1 VSQAYRLTER
11 AEADVEAIAD
21 FIAADNIDAAV
32 KVVLA
37 LEDAF
42 VLLALRPGIGHSRED
57 LTERPLKFWSV
68 YSYLVVY
75 DPAGEPLTIVAVLHG
90 ARDVAQILKDI
101 G

>member
-1 VSQAYRLTER
+1 MSQTYRLTER
-11 AEADVEAIAD
+11 AEADVEAITN

-42 VLLALRPGIGHSRED
+42 VLIASRPGIGHSRED

-75 DPAGEPLTIVAVLHG
+75 NPASDPLTIIAVLHG
-90 ARDVAQILKDI
+90 ARDVAQILKEI

>member
-21 FIAADNIDAAV
+21 FIATDSIDAAA

-42 VLLALRPGIGHSRED
+42 VLLASRPGIGHARED

-75 DPAGEPLTIVAVLHG
+75 DPAGDPLTIIAVLHG
-90 ARDVAQILKDI
+90 ARDVAQILKEID
-101 G
+101 

>member
-1 VSQAYRLTER
+1 MSQAYRLTER

-21 FIAADNIDAAV
+21 FIAADSIDAAG

-42 VLLALRPGIGHSRED
+42 VLLASRPGIGHARED
-57 LTERPLKFWSV
+57 LTDRPLKFWSV
-68 YSYLVVY
+68 HSYLVVY
-75 DPAGEPLTIVAVLHG
+75 DPGGAPLTIVAVLHG
-90 ARDVAQILKDI
+90 ARNVAQILKEI

>member
-1 VSQAYRLTER
+1 VSQSYRLTER

-21 FIAADNIDAAV
+21 FIAADSIDAAM

-37 LEDAF
+37 LEEAF
-42 VLLALRPGIGHSRED
+42 VLLASRPGVGHARDD
-57 LTERPLKFWSV
+57 LTDRPLKFWSV

-75 DPAGEPLTIVAVLHG
+75 DPAADPLTIVTVLHG
-90 ARDVAQILKDI
+90 ARDIAQVLKEI

>member
-1 VSQAYRLTER
+1 MSRAYRLTKR

-21 FIAADNIDAAV
+21 FIAGDSVDAAV
-32 KVVLA
+32 KVLLA

-42 VLLALRPGIGHSRED
+42 VLLASRPGIGHARED
-57 LTERPLKFWSV
+57 LTGRPLKFWSV

-75 DPAGEPLTIVAVLHG
+75 DPVGDPLTIVAVLHG
-90 ARDVAQILKDI
+90 ARDVTQILKDI

>member
-21 FIAADNIDAAV
+21 FIAMDSIDAAV

-42 VLLALRPGIGHSRED
+42 VLLASPPGIGHARED
-57 LTERPLKFWSV
+57 LTNRPLKFWSV

-75 DPAGEPLTIVAVLHG
+75 DPSAAPLTIVAVLHG
-90 ARDVAQILKDI
+90 ARNVTQILTEI

>member
-21 FIAADNIDAAV
+21 FIAADSIDAAV

-42 VLLALRPGIGHSRED
+42 VLLASRPGIGHARED
-57 LTERPLKFWSV
+57 LTDRPLKFWSV
-68 YSYLVVY
+68 HSYLVVY
-75 DPAGEPLTIVAVLHG
+75 DPGGDPLTIVAVLHG
-90 ARDVAQILKDI
+90 ARNVAQILKEI

>member
-1 VSQAYRLTER
+1 VSKTYRLTER
-11 AEADVEAIAD
+11 AEADVDAITD

-42 VLLALRPGIGHSRED
+42 VLLASRPGMGHSRAD
-57 LTERPLKFWSV
+57 LTDRPLKFWSV
-68 YSYLVVY
+68 YSTLVVY
-75 DPAGEPLTIVAVLHG
+75 DPASDPLTIVAVLHG
-90 ARDVAQILKDI
+90 ARNVAQLLKEI

>member
-1 VSQAYRLTER
+1 MSQAYRLTER

-21 FIAADNIDAAV
+21 FIAADSIDAAV

-37 LEDAF
+37 LEEAF
-42 VLLALRPGIGHSRED
+42 VLLASRPGVGHARDD
-57 LTERPLKFWSV
+57 LTDRPLKFWSV

-75 DPAGEPLTIVAVLHG
+75 DPAGDTLTIVAVLHG
-90 ARDVAQILKDI
+90 ARDVAQILKEI

>member
-1 VSQAYRLTER
+1 MNKTYRLTKR

-21 FIAADNIDAAV
+21 FIAGDSVEAAV

-42 VLLALRPGIGHSRED
+42 GLLASRPGIGHVRQD
-57 LTERPLKFWSV
+57 LTERPVKFWSV

-75 DPAGEPLTIVAVLHG
+75 DPAGDPLTIVAVLHG
-90 ARDVAQILKDI
+90 ARNVADILSDL

>member
-1 VSQAYRLTER
+1 MSQAYRLTER

-37 LEDAF
+37 LE
-42 VLLALRPGIGHSRED
+42 
-57 LTERPLKFWSV
+57 
-68 YSYLVVY
+68 
-75 DPAGEPLTIVAVLHG
+75 PLTILTVLHG
-90 ARDVAQILKDI
+90 ARDVAQILNEI

>member
-1 VSQAYRLTER
+1 MSQAYRLSER

-37 LEDAF
+37 LEEAF
-42 VLLALRPGIGHSRED
+42 IILASRRDIGHGRED
-57 LTERPLKFWSV
+57 LTDRPLKFWSV
-68 YSYLVVY
+68 YSYLIVY
-75 DPAGEPLTIVAVLHG
+75 DPASEPLTILTVLHG
-90 ARDVAQILKDI
+90 ARDAAQILKEI